1 MESND
6 SWKIKTF
13 IIGAIVGTLTGLGAA
28 YIIIQRAQSEN
39 TQPRVTPVE
48 GVKVGLGILGLL
60 RLVADI
66 GLGK

>member
-13 IIGAIVGTLTGLGAA
+13 VIGAVIGTLTGLGAA
-28 YIIIQRAQSEN
+28 YIIIQRAQAEN
-39 TQPRVTPVE
+39 TLPRVTPGE
-48 GVKVGLGILGLL
+48 GIKVGLGLLGVL

>member
-28 YIIIQRAQSEN
+28 YFIIQRAQSEN
-39 TQPRVTPVE
+39 TQPRLTPGE

-60 RLVADI
+60 RLVAEI
-66 GLGK
+66 GAGK